1 MDIVEVGTC
10 GEEEMKLTIDRIYYF
25 SYCEAGFRAGVL
37 GDHVVVA
44 RRRPNFSEGE
54 GVPF

>member
-1 MDIVEVGTC
+1 MRIW
-10 GEEEMKLTIDRIYYF
+10 GEEEMKLMLDRIYYF

-44 RRRPNFSEGE
+44 RRRPNASEGE

>member
-1 MDIVEVGTC
+1 LDILEVGIC
-10 GEEEMKLTIDRIYYF
+10 VEEEMKLTTDRIYYF
-25 SYCEAGFRAGVL
+25 SYCEAGFSAGVL

-44 RRRPNFSEGE
+44 RRRPNASEGE